1 MGDKSRGL
9 LRNEKGNPGKFVVR
23 RYDGRDGPGEKH
35 DGCQYFV
42 LDLTHDVH
50 ARVAARAYAVSCEG
64 DGYHLLAQELIA
76 LVDGLL
82 EEDLRK

>member
-1 MGDKSRGL
+1 MGDKSRGFF
-9 LRNEKGNPGKFVVR
+9 GKFSVKR
-23 RYDGRDGPGEKH
+23 TDGKDAPGEKH

-50 ARVAARAYAVSCEG
+50 ARVAARAYAVSCEE
-64 DGYHLLAQELIA
+64 DGYQLLAKDLLA

-82 EEDLRK
+82 AKDLEALA